1 VTLAS
6 TYDEDDEEYDED
18 VERFL
23 LDSMGHLHHSALRP
37 SRLTLELGENSSSWN
52 ANLWSINA
60 AEEAEEEEDEITEE
74 EASEDRESSPQQNT
88 AGAEE
93 TTSDIRRKSAREL
106 LAAFDPLN
114 EPKISENGD
123 RAKQLED
130 LQLWLECSAQHDSIE
145 KVESVIE
152 SARQR
157 KDYTSLTTVQQ
168 QMIQWFDP
176 MLEMI
181 EKHQHKFLS
190 GDSNKKWMP
199 SEMKFGPYIC
209 TLPASK
215 LALITVHVTLMQ
227 TLLCSEKFGCP
238 LIKVVSEIGQAVED
252 EVLIHRVLHKRFEEA
267 KEERKLNKAK
277 EDVGDGDNI
286 ESTASDLA
294 SMLASDNL
302 DAVDVKASAI
312 KDSDKVN
319 ITHKW
324 SYAASHLNEY
334 MEELSRSQIGHQ
346 KKRRTTA
353 FAVKRARK
361 ALESDQEWPKLL
373 KMQLGAALL
382 NCLFETATVT
392 AENGDEEPGFTLQK
406 KWIGKG
412 KIQGHVSM
420 NDRFFEVIKSDKL
433 ESLAAITSR
442 HKPMIVPPK
451 PWTGPTNGGYLM
463 LEVEIMRHRDCETQ
477 REAIEIADNS
487 IICDGLN
494 ALGRVPWK
502 INQPILDVAWQ
513 CWHDDI
519 PLGDIPTRTDIA
531 KPDEPIAPEY
541 PGKLEK
547 GTSLYDQHMT
557 EFRTFIEQRT
567 RYHRALQKNMVRR
580 MSRS

>member
-1 VTLAS
+1 MALAS
-6 TYDEDDEEYDED
+6 TYDEDEEEHDED

-23 LDSMGHLHHSALRP
+23 LDSMGRLPHSARRP

-52 ANLWSINA
+52 ANLWSVNA
-60 AEEAEEEEDEITEE
+60 AEEAEEEDDEITEE
-74 EASEDRESSPQQNT
+74 EASEDRESSPQGNT
-88 AGAEE
+88 VAVEE
-93 TTSDIRRKSAREL
+93 TTSTTRQKSAREL

-114 EPKISENGD
+114 EPKISEDGD
-123 RAKQLED
+123 RAKQLEE
-130 LQLWLECSAQHDSIE
+130 LQLWLECSAQQDSIE

-168 QMIQWFDP
+168 QMIRWFDP

-181 EKHQHKFLS
+181 EKHQHKFLA
-190 GDSNKKWMP
+190 GNVTHNAVP
-199 SEMKFGPYIC
+199 SETKFGPYIC
-209 TLPASK
+209 SLPASK
-215 LALITVHVTLMQ
+215 LALITVHVTIMQ
-227 TLLCSEKFGCP
+227 TLLSSELFGTR

-252 EVLIHRVLHKRFEEA
+252 EVVIHRVLHKRFEES
-267 KEERKLNKAK
+267 KEERKRNKGK

-302 DAVDVKASAI
+302 DAVDVKGNGI

-334 MEELSRSQIGHQ
+334 LEELSRSQTGQ
-346 KKRRTTA
+346 RKKRRKTA
-353 FAVKRARK
+353 YAVKRARK
-361 ALESDQEWPKLL
+361 VLESEQAWPKLL

-382 NCLFETATVT
+382 NCLVATATVT
-392 AENGDEEPGFTLQK
+392 AENGNEEPGFTLEK
-406 KWIGKG
+406 KWMGK
-412 KIQGHVSM
+412 KHIQGFVSM

-433 ESLAAITSR
+433 ESLEATTSR

-451 PWTGPTNGGYLM
+451 PWTGPTTGGYLM
-463 LEVEIMRHRDCETQ
+463 LEVEIMRHRDSDTQ
-477 REAIEIADNS
+477 REALKIADNS

-502 INQPILDVAWQ
+502 INQPILDVVWQ
-513 CWHDDI
+513 CWHDNI
-519 PLGDIPTRTDIA
+519 PLGDIPTRTDI
-531 KPDEPIAPEY
+531 PTPEEPIAPAY

-547 GTSLYDQHMT
+547 GTPLHEQTMT
-557 EFRTFIEQRT
+557 EFRMYIEQRT
-567 RYHRALQKNMVRR
+567 RYYRARQKNMVRR